1 MAEYRPDSF
10 IRNTGLRDRLFLD
23 VNRLPRVP
31 QRLDDEEYTIEPMFE
46 NRPDLL
52 ANEVYGN
59 PRVWWVI
66 ALRNLDVIKDPL
78 RDFRA
83 GVTIQLPNPDT
94 VKRLTG

>member
-1 MAEYRPDSF
+1 MYKKDSF
-10 IRNTGLRDRLFLD
+10 IRNSNLQQRLFLD

-31 QRLDDEEYTIEPMFE
+31 SRLDDEEYVIEPMFE

-59 PRVWWVI
+59 KNVWWIIVM
-66 ALRNLDVIKDPL
+66 RNQDVIKDPL
-78 RDFRA
+78 RDFKT

-94 VKRLTG
+94 VNRLIG

>member
-1 MAEYRPDSF
+1 MAEYRKDSF
-10 IRNTGLRDRLFLD
+10 IRNTNLRDRLFLD

-31 QRLDDEEYTIEPMFE
+31 ERLDDEEYTIEPMFE

-59 PRVWWVI
+59 PRVWWLIVM
-66 ALRNLDVIKDPL
+66 RNLDIIKDPL
-78 RDFRA
+78 RDFRT